1 MIIMDKRL
9 RDKIILFALWLVP
22 LAVLFFCFY
31 RFAIKPTIWLMVFGC
46 IASVFLGWMMKEYFE
61 V

>member
-1 MIIMDKRL
+1 MDKRL
-9 RDKIILFALWLVP
+9 ESKIALFVAWFIPLIILFI
-22 LAVLFFCFY
+22 CFY

-46 IASVFLGWMMKEYFE
+46 IASIVLGWLMKEYFE